1 MGEDEVE
8 EKVKGENAV
17 VEEVEENEVE
27 KEKEVEVE
35 EKEEEVKRR

>member
-1 MGEDEVE
+1 ME
-8 EKVKGENAV
+8 EKEKEVKGENAV

-35 EKEEEVKRR
+35 